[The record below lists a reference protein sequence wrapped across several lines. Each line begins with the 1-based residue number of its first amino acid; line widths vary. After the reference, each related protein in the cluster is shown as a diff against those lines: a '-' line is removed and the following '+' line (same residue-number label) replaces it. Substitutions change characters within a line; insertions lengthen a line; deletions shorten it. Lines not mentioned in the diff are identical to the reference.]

1 LHKPGLTVS
10 PVPLRTSAGYLI
22 FVAKDFA
29 SIILLNGC
37 LVSEWL
43 PSFSGTLSREWPHIV
58 GGLSS
63 ARRPKVKYL
72 PYTNKGILV
81 VYKGLYGRK

>member
-1 LHKPGLTVS
+1 M
-10 PVPLRTSAGYLI
+10 SAGYLI

-43 PSFSGTLSREWPHIV
+43 PSFSGTLFLEWPHIV

-63 ARRPKVKYL
+63 AKRPKVKYL
-72 PYTNKGILV
+72 PYVDKGVLV
-81 VYKGLYGRK
+81 VYKGLRSLKN